1 MKEELKEVDKQK
13 HVYYVFNT
21 TTGTYLQ
28 DSLCQKYNIGDKT
41 RSKKINGIQCTRIT
55 SNDLE
60 LIKSQEKD
68 AEFKTETIFDLQ
80 LVLKFTVYVDTN
92 HNKLYVANNI
102 CDRYNIKGIEKRIIK
117 GSTYYNVTEGDI
129 KMIEDMTKDE
139 KILLKKDYVEISLAD
154 EMKPAEYLF
163 IYYYDLEDKTAYV
176 QRNILELARANGIE
190 IEGKPKVIENK
201 NCYSITEEQLK
212 EIEAKTNYNGVEKII
227 KPKLLL
233 KLVDEK
239 LNVTKKEVTP
249 VAPQQKAVVQN
260 PNVEI
265 PVYKTINAF
274 REFNREIVLYQD
286 IHSKKIF
293 TNESTMKRFHLEK
306 EGKLSATINGEE
318 CYEIDR
324 EDALFIVNNANN
336 SYSSYNVRYNEL
348 PLGFPSMPTIFI
360 YKDMSSKKTFA
371 NKYVIDRFSLTGNVQ
386 TVTINNELFYEISY
400 DDAAFIVEA
409 SNNKY
414 SPYIVKIKE
423 LPLGLDLVIKK
434 EEPTNIP
441 IEQVPYASEKVKY
454 NEMVS
459 SVKNDVLNA
468 LNNIGKN
475 GVVTYVNEPVN
486 IPVSEPK
493 IEVIENTPVT
503 EPEVDYSSVEEPT
516 QVTEQ
521 TEETPAPVVE
531 PEVNYP
537 TIDYPSVEEQT
548 PVTEET
554 PTPVTETEVET
565 QEPQEIIEP
574 VNDPFGNMVEEPTY
588 ENNAFQNKIDEI
600 TPYEEERV
608 IVYKDT
614 STGILYI
621 PEENAF
627 DKTTPTKEIMN
638 KLCYETNSNALEQI
652 HNVYFIITE
661 VYPVEKKTID
671 VIICN
676 NNGKLFVSRDTLNFL
691 NFYIEKPHKIKVN
704 KEIFEE
710 ITADDVDLIRARE
723 SEDLT
728 VNIIFKHITPSKKR
742 GN

>member
-13 HVYYVFNT
+13 QVYYVFNT

-60 LIKSQEKD
+60 FIKSQEKE
-68 AEFKTETIFDLQ
+68 AKFKTETIFDLQ

-139 KILLKKDYVEISLAD
+139 KILLKKDYVEINLAD

-249 VAPQQKAVVQN
+249 AAPQQPTVVQN

-324 EDALFIVNNANN
+324 DDALFIVNNANN

-360 YKDMSSKKTFA
+360 YKDISSKKTFA

-409 SNNKY
+409 SNNNY

-434 EEPTNIP
+434 EEPANVP
-441 IEQVPYASEKVKY
+441 IEQVPYASENKVKY

-459 SVKNDVLNA
+459 SVKDDVLNA
-468 LNNIGKN
+468 LNSIGRN

-493 IEVIENTPVT
+493 IEVAEPTPV
-503 EPEVDYSSVEEPT
+503 PET
-516 QVTEQ
+516 I
-521 TEETPAPVVE
+521 EETPAPVEPEVEYPTVDYPPVEEEQITETVEEMSSPVVE
-531 PEVNYP
+531 PEV
-537 TIDYPSVEEQT
+537 EA
-548 PVTEET
+548 
-554 PTPVTETEVET
+554 
-565 QEPQEIIEP
+565 QEPEEIIEP
-574 VNDPFGNMVEEPTY
+574 VNDPFGNMVEEPAY
-588 ENNAFQNKIDEI
+588 ESNPFQDKIDEI
-600 TPYEEERV
+600 TPYEEERI

-614 STGILYI
+614 STGTLYI

-671 VIICN
+671 VVICN

-723 SEDLT
+723 SENLT